1 MAFGLKTLTVPS
13 TIPPA
18 RRPWG
23 WAVGSLPT
31 PHASAWNRSGSCT
44 APNDGISP
52 EPEPRSS
59 EKSSRVLEAS
69 KESEMAPATV
79 PAATREAVS
88 LVGPHA
94 TVAPRLMYDTR
105 DFTIAAQARAQCA
118 CAMQDRLPALAVTRG
133 LQTRGLSVGFSRGG
147 RCVQEQASFAVPLCL
162 VLPVETSANI
172 RFTT

>member
-118 CAMQDRLPALAVTRG
+118 CAMQEAARPCCHSRATNTWPKCRIFERG
-133 LQTRGLSVGFSRGG
+133 
-147 RCVQEQASFAVPLCL
+147 PLC
-162 VLPVETSANI
+162 TRAG
-172 RFTT
+172 